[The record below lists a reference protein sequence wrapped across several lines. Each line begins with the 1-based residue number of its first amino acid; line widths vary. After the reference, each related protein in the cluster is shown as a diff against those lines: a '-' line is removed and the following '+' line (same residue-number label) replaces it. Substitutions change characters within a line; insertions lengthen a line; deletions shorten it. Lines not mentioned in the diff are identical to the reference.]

1 MKRLNFC
8 SILLFCYSVL
18 VHLYFMCKWCTLCCA
33 DYHLLTFLL
42 FMLVHIFVFS
52 MQCYCQLKFHI
63 HVRDNK
69 EITYLLNNLLSK
81 NAPINLQLCIK
92 FPNNYN
98 YRFLCCML
106 FLLLY
111 SCMSL
116 SDIVM
121 EGNMC

>member
-18 VHLYFMCKWCTLCCA
+18 VHLYFMSNWCTLCCP

-63 HVRDNK
+63 RDNK
-69 EITYLLNNLLSK
+69 ETAYLFNNLLSK
-81 NAPINLQLCIK
+81 NAPIKLQLCIK
-92 FPNNYN
+92 FPNNCN
-98 YRFLCCML
+98 YIFLCCML

-111 SCMSL
+111 CCMLL

-121 EGNMC
+121 EDKMC